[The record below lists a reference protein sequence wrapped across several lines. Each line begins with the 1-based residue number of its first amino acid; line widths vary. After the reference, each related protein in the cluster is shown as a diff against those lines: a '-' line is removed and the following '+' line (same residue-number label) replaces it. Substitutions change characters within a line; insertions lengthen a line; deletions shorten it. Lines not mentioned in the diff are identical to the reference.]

1 MDLDLD
7 GAARLLGV
15 HYQTAYRWVR
25 SGALPA
31 MKVAGEYRLR
41 EEDVRRLAER
51 RRAPKPPPSIGRVRD
66 WRPLVAQLHTA
77 ALEGDEFSARRL
89 FERLRVAGVPSLLL
103 CQELITPVLYRIG
116 EGWGS
121 GQVSSAQVRVAA
133 GISERL
139 VAMLATASR
148 GRPRGLAV
156 VASPSGEGHRL
167 PSLMATVV
175 LRADCWR
182 VHHFGADVPAD
193 DLIEFA
199 LKRGASLVVLSP
211 TLAELVDDARRLQ
224 DDFLHL
230 YGLATLVGRPG
241 APLTELVAQ
250 ARMAPVAVRSSA
262 LRELIDLS
270 ELEPI
275 PEVAS

>member
-31 MKVAGEYRLR
+31 VKVAGEYRLR
-41 EEDVRRLAER
+41 EVDVRRLAER
-51 RRAPKPPPSIGRVRD
+51 RRAPQPPPTIGRVRD
-66 WRPLVAQLHTA
+66 WRPLIAQVHFA
-77 ALEGDEFSARRL
+77 ALQGDEVAARRL
-89 FERLRVAGVPSLLL
+89 FDRLRVAGVPTPLL
-103 CQELITPVLYRIG
+103 CQQLITPVLYRIG
-116 EGWGS
+116 EAWGA
-121 GQVSSAQVRVAA
+121 GEISSAQVQVAA
-133 GISERL
+133 GITERL

-156 VASPSGEGHRL
+156 VAAPNGERHRL

-182 VHHFGADVPAD
+182 VHHIGADLPAD
-193 DLIEFA
+193 DLVEFA
-199 LKRGASLVVLSP
+199 LESGASLVVLSP
-211 TLAELVDDARRLQ
+211 TMPELVEDARRLRDQ
-224 DDFLHL
+224 VLDLS
-230 YGLATLVGRPG
+230 GLPTLVGRPG
-241 APLTELVAQ
+241 APLTDLVEQ
-250 ARMAPVAVRSSA
+250 ARMAPVPARSSS
-262 LRELIDLS
+262 LRELIGLPV
-270 ELEPI
+270 LEPI